1 MTSHEGPPA
10 RRRGTRLLLGAVGT
24 LALLAVAGA
33 IYQSASERRDLRRWP
48 APGVL
53 VDVGGRRLHLLC
65 VGAGA
70 PTVVLEAGLGDG
82 LLTWAR
88 VQDSIAGFARVCAY
102 DRAGY
107 GWSEPGPAPRTSARE
122 VGELHALLG
131 AAHLPPP
138 YVLVGHSMGGLNV
151 RLYAFRYPR
160 EVAGLVLVDP
170 SQETQFERMPMP
182 TTIRVL
188 YAVTSLTAPLGL
200 PRLVISHFASET
212 AAPDSADA
220 VALRQALGLRTSALR
235 ATNAELVGF
244 GESMAE
250 VLAARRSL
258 GALPLVVISAGRMES
273 GLGVTRA
280 EAVDRRRIFSA
291 LQEEIARTSS
301 AGRRVTAAGSGHYV
315 QLEQPGL
322 VIQSVREVVETVR
335 TQAEGAAAP

>member
-1 MTSHEGPPA
+1 MAGPRRAGRRGRPPA
-10 RRRGTRLLLGAVGT
+10 H
-24 LALLAVAGA
+24 
-33 IYQSASERRDLRRWP
+33 LR
-48 APGVL
+48 
-53 VDVGGRRLHLLC
+53 C

-88 VQDSIAGFARVCAY
+88 VQDSIAGFASVCAY

-107 GWSEPGPAPRTSARE
+107 GWSDPGPAPRTSARE
-122 VGELHALLG
+122 IAELHALLG

-200 PRLVISHFASET
+200 PRFVISHFAGEPAT
-212 AAPDSADA
+212 PDSADA

-250 VLAARRSL
+250 VLVARRPL
-258 GALPLVVISAGRMES
+258 GALPLVVISAARMES

-301 AGRRVTAAGSGHYV
+301 AGRRVTAAGSGTTCSSNSR
-315 QLEQPGL
+315 G
-322 VIQSVREVVETVR
+322 S
-335 TQAEGAAAP
+335 